1 MPSKNIWIT
10 VAVLLVILCLCACA
24 ALIAGGALGYTLFS
38 SPTNGS
44 DGNPAEQ
51 AVTPVFPP
59 TRTPRLPAA
68 APSLAPQT
76 PVEPLIDGGEETLA
90 TLKHAMVPVNDPIE
104 LARRLGGVT
113 DIPAAIPDPQAPY
126 HLGER
131 KTFNAM
137 NQDTTQRFQVTAVL
151 RAVNDAAYFW
161 IENGVPYD
169 QEDVDRLLD
178 TFANQI
184 IPTNRE
190 FFGNEWTPGID
201 LDPRL
206 HIVYARNLGGIAGV
220 FSASDSYP
228 PQVREDSN
236 AHEMFFVSA
245 DTTLL
250 DESFTYGV
258 LAHEFQHMIHW
269 YRDRNEESW
278 VNEGFSELAAFLNGY
293 DLGGFDYVFSLN
305 PDIQLNDWPV
315 DHDATIPHYGAAF
328 LYLSY
333 YLDRLGE
340 EATKALVS
348 HAENGMDGVDVVLRE
363 LDARDPQ
370 TGRPLTADD
379 LFADWVLTNYLQNE
393 TVDDGR
399 FHYSIYPSAPVVAE
413 TETFS
418 ECDGSWQNRL
428 VHQYAADYIRLDCGG
443 DFTLTFEGAAEV
455 GVLDQGAYS
464 GDYAFW
470 SNKGDESDMT
480 LTREFDFRAAEGPL
494 TLSYYT
500 WYDLEEDY
508 DYAYLLASEDGQNW
522 TILNTPGCVT
532 SDPSGNSFGCAYNG
546 ATGSYIHQQVDLS
559 EYAGK
564 KVWLRFEMITDE
576 AVTGEGML
584 IDDVAVPEI
593 GYYSDFEADDG
604 GWEAA
609 GFVRMQNR
617 LPQSYRLALI
627 TTSGRQT
634 QVERLELDENQSLS
648 MPVRLENPGDE
659 VILVVSG
666 TTRYTRLQ
674 APYRFSAAR

>member
-1 MPSKNIWIT
+1 LTSKSIWIIV
-10 VAVLLVILCLCACA
+10 VAAAAALCLCACA
-24 ALIAGGALGYTLFS
+24 ALIAAGALGYSLFS
-38 SPTNGS
+38 SPTGGS
-44 DGNPAEQ
+44 GVPAEQ

-59 TRTPRLPAA
+59 TRTPPSAA
-68 APSLAPQT
+68 APSLTPESPAP
-76 PVEPLIDGGEETLA
+76 PVFDAAEETLN
-90 TLKHAMVPVNDPIE
+90 TLRSALVPVNDPVE

-113 DIPAAIPDPQAPY
+113 DIPAAIPDTQAPY
-126 HLGER
+126 RLGER

-137 NQDTTQRFQVTAVL
+137 NQDTTQRFKVETVL

-161 IENGVPYD
+161 IEDGVPYD
-169 QEDVDRLLD
+169 QGDLDRLMD
-178 TFANQI
+178 AFANQI
-184 IPTNRE
+184 VPTNRE
-190 FFGNEWTPGID
+190 FFGSEWTPGID

-206 HIVYARNLGGIAGV
+206 HIVYARNLGSIAGV

-236 AHEMFFVSA
+236 AHDMFFISA

-250 DESFTYGV
+250 DQSFTYGV

-278 VNEGFSELAAFLNGY
+278 VNEGFSELAAFLNGH
-293 DLGGFDYVFSLN
+293 DIGGFDYVFSLD
-305 PDIQLNDWPV
+305 PDIQLTDWPV

-328 LYLSY
+328 LYLAY
-333 YLDRLGE
+333 YLDRFGE

-348 HAENGMDGVDVVLRE
+348 HPENGMDGVDVVLGE
-363 LDARDPQ
+363 ISATD
-370 TGRPLTADD
+370 PLTGQPVSADD
-379 LFADWVLTNYLQNE
+379 LFADWVLTNYLH
-393 TVDDGR
+393 DGR
-399 FHYSIYPSAPVVAE
+399 IGDGRYQYRNYSAAPEVVE
-413 TETFS
+413 TETVS
-418 ECDGSWQNRL
+418 DCSGDWQNRL

-455 GVLDQGAYS
+455 GVIPQSARS
-464 GDYAFW
+464 GEYAFW

-480 LTREFDFRAAEGPL
+480 LTREFDFSGVTGPI
-494 TLSYYT
+494 TFSYST
-500 WYDLEEDY
+500 WYDLEKDY

-522 TILNTPGCVT
+522 QILATPECVT

-546 ATGSYIHQQVDLS
+546 ASGSYIQHQIDLS
-559 EYAGK
+559 NFAGR

-576 AVTGEGML
+576 AVAGEGML

-593 GYYSDFEADDG
+593 GYFSDFEADDG
-604 GWEAA
+604 GWTAA
-609 GFVRMQNR
+609 GFVRIQNR

-634 QVERLELDENQSLS
+634 HIQKLALDENHSLRL
-648 MPVRLENPGDE
+648 PVRLENSNDE

-666 TTRYTRLQ
+666 MTRYTHQQ